1 MKYLAFFGV
10 LIVFI
15 GCGTKKEVKKDG
27 TELFTHDF
35 EEGDLRG
42 WTTTGDAFSF
52 QPTLG
57 DNPYVRRRGQPAQH
71 QGKYWI
77 GTYEKYQ
84 GREGQKPGDIQ
95 GDGPQGAMTSAEF
108 VINMKQISLLIGG
121 GSNPQAGVDLIV
133 NGKSV
138 FKAQGQDNES
148 MERIVWD
155 VSAYRGQK
163 ARIRAVDEASGG
175 NRWGHINFDDIIF
188 EY

>member
-1 MKYLAFFGV
+1 MKYLAFFAV
-10 LIVFI
+10 LILFI

-35 EEGDLRG
+35 KEGDLRG
-42 WTTTGDAFSF
+42 WTTTGEAFNF

-57 DNPYVRRRGQPAQH
+57 DNPYVRHRGQPSQH

-77 GTYEKYQ
+77 CTYEKYQ

-95 GDGPQGAMTSAEF
+95 GDGPQGTMTSAEF
-108 VINMKQISLLIGG
+108 VIDMKRISLLIGG
-121 GSNPQAGVDLIV
+121 GSNPQARVELIV

-138 FKAQGQDNES
+138 FQAHGQENES
-148 MERIVWD
+148 MERLLWD
-155 VSAYRGQK
+155 VSAYKGQK
-163 ARIRAVDEASGG
+163 ARIRAVDEDPAG
-175 NRWGHINFDDIIF
+175 WGHINFDDIIF